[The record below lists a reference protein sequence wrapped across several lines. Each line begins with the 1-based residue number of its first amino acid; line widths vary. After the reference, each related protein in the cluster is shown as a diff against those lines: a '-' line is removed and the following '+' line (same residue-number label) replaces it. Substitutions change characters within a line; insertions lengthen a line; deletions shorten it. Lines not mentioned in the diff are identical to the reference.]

1 MIISGTIRSAVKLDV
16 MNQKWQQKKENLS
29 AVKKQKKPLTQE
41 EQMLQMFKED
51 LHKMREGNEVEEIAN
66 KMKAGRELT
75 ADELKVLQEKSPELY
90 QEYIKIQSEKEAY
103 RRQLRN
109 CKTKEEVDNLKLQK
123 MGQFAAEAK
132 RVENNP
138 YISEAKKKEIFE
150 RMLMRMQGLECE
162 YQEFK
167 KSLEFV
173 ELPTE
178 QEKAEERERQA
189 EAYKQQAVELGQEQ
203 MQESE
208 VPEGTILEKTAPEGN
223 VSEINVSEESGK
235 AYVSEKAINSP
246 IEPSMDV
253 PSRNSNVSGG
263 KSGIRAELN
272 LKNK

>member
-203 MQESE
+203 MEGVQLPEKEAE
-208 VPEGTILEKTAPEGN
+208 VLPEETE
-223 VSEINVSEESGK
+223 VSESNVSEESGK

>member
-138 YISEAKKKEIFE
+138 YISKAKKKEIFE

-203 MQESE
+203 MEGVQLPEKEAEVLPEETEASES
-208 VPEGTILEKTAPEGN
+208 
-223 VSEINVSEESGK
+223 NVSEESGK